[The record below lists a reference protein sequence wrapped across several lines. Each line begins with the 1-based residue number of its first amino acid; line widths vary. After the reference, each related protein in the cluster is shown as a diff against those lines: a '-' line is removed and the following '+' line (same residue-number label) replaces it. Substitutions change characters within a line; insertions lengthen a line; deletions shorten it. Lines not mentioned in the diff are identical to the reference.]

1 MSALEEEEGLC
12 DLDPQTFVARIAH
25 YYCEIYVL
33 HPFRA
38 GNGRAQRIF
47 SNSWLHAGYLLNWDT
62 LEPESWHQPSSPA
75 SAAIRAAQRA
85 VCESGESGALK
96 KCFTGL
102 RAL

>member
-12 DLDPQTFVARIAH
+12 DLDQQTFVARIAH

-47 SNSWLHAGYLLNWDT
+47 FEQLALHAGYLLNWDK
-62 LEPESWHQPSSPA
+62 LEPESWHKAIVAGVGGDLAPLNVQFAKVVSPA
-75 SAAIRAAQRA
+75 R
-85 VCESGESGALK
+85 
-96 KCFTGL
+96 
-102 RAL
+102 